1 MLHGLMM
8 VGIPTLPSIKSSVR
22 LLVRRVVP
30 RVGCRPNPS
39 IGSNP
44 SVLAGEG
51 FAATSPRGMKVMLAP
66 LNVFVPMVNVSPARF
81 VLRST
86 PEKFVAIDVFT
97 GAKATLWINNDF
109 PKGMRFVELM
119 FVEDPSNE

>member
-1 MLHGLMM
+1 MM
-8 VGIPTLPSIKSSVR
+8 VGIPTLPSINNSVR

-44 SVLAGEG
+44 SVFIGDG
-51 FAATSPRGMKVMLAP
+51 FVVTSPRGIKVIEGPVNL
-66 LNVFVPMVNVSPARF
+66 FVPIMKLIPAPT

-97 GAKATLWINNDF
+97 GAKATLWINKAF
-109 PKGMRFVELM
+109 PKGMRFVELVL
-119 FVEDPSNE
+119 VEDPSNE